1 MKCRYF
7 LYAAVALLAA
17 CGPQPPA
24 AEELLEKEVEA
35 RLLEMSLPEKVGQLF
50 YVRPEALQDSIP
62 VGGVVIFAKD
72 ISGPE
77 QLHALVDSLHALPF
91 HPLVCIDEEGGRVA
105 RIAGNR
111 AFDVPRFASMAAV
124 GASGKARDAYDC
136 GLAIGTYLKEYGI
149 DVDFAPVADVN
160 TNPSNPVIGNRAF
173 SSDPAIAAQMVPA
186 FLQGLQEAG
195 VVGCL
200 KHFPG
205 HGDTRTDTHYGFAQ
219 SRKTWEEMLACEM
232 LPFKAGIEAGAPLV
246 MTAHIAV
253 PAITGSN
260 VPSTLSA
267 DMLEGKLRGELG
279 FQGVIVTDALGM
291 GAISKLHSSGE
302 AAVKAFQ
309 AGADVLLM
317 PDNLDQAYTAVLT
330 ALSDSTLTQARLD
343 DSVRRILRMR
353 LSHTAEGDAAGQ
365 PVALN

>member
-219 SRKTWEEMLACEM
+219 VTFTPVEGTNIPIPQHSLY
-232 LPFKAGIEAGAPLV
+232 F
-246 MTAHIAV
+246 
-253 PAITGSN
+253 
-260 VPSTLSA
+260 ST
-267 DMLEGKLRGELG
+267 
-279 FQGVIVTDALGM
+279 
-291 GAISKLHSSGE
+291 
-302 AAVKAFQ
+302 
-309 AGADVLLM
+309 
-317 PDNLDQAYTAVLT
+317 
-330 ALSDSTLTQARLD
+330 
-343 DSVRRILRMR
+343 
-353 LSHTAEGDAAGQ
+353 
-365 PVALN
+365 